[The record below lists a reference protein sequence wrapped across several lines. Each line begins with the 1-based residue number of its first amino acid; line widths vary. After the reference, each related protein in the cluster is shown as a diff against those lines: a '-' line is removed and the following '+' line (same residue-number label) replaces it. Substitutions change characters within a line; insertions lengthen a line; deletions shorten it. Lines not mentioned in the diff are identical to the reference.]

1 MVSQLHHVSIFV
13 SDMDRARLLFEDIL
27 GFKIVWH
34 KHSAGGKR
42 LSALLG
48 IPELEVE
55 LVYLRSLEGD
65 VAVELSRLIH
75 LPIDAPPVQF
85 GGPGSTSLCLNVRN
99 VDHLYEQVSAAGWN
113 PLSACLDMRSPEG
126 DSIRAFC
133 FRTEDGLT
141 LELVGKIADSVHKK
155 GST

>member
-1 MVSQLHHVSIFV
+1 MVSRLHHVSIFV
-13 SDMDRARLLFEDIL
+13 SDMDRSRLLFEDIL

-34 KHSAGGKR
+34 TQSAGGKR

-55 LVYLRSLEGD
+55 LVYLRSMEGD
-65 VAVELSRLIH
+65 VAVELSRLIYPP
-75 LPIDAPPVQF
+75 LDALPVQF

-99 VDHLYEQVSAAGWN
+99 VDHLHKRVGAAGWS
-113 PLSACLDMRSPEG
+113 PLSDCLDMRSPEG

-133 FRTEDGLT
+133 FRIEDGLV
-141 LELVGKIADSVHKK
+141 LELVERITDSVHK
-155 GST
+155 